1 VFVLVAG
8 LAVLGAAIASA
19 VLAVPN
25 RHPQPSIG
33 KVLVTPNPHAAYHVA
48 PGAKGNCASS
58 ACGSLDAAVA
68 KVKAD
73 KADGAVVAVAA
84 GHYPKQTI
92 NKGKNPSTAV
102 VVQAERGATVRLD
115 GLTIDAAHVTVRG
128 VTVSGAIRVGTDAT
142 GSGLD
147 NITTDKGSVFLAA
160 SGSFLTN
167 SRVQPAVDAD
177 GVQINAYGGKNPKG
191 LTIDHTQIGP
201 THRGPRKVH
210 VDCVQILGGENIVI
224 RHSQLFHCAD
234 QGIIAGSGAT
244 GKITGPIEVSYSQIQ
259 LCPQRTSDC
268 DGYDAIEMRAPTVV
282 FTHNTVVD
290 GTAIFRVDDL
300 TVKSSYFDN
309 LGMCNGT
316 FEGNLFAKTSCDNL
330 NASNHRGQLQFVDAG
345 ASPPNLTPR
354 KAVILSG
361 AWVGALPPATK
372 GSG

>member
-19 VLAVPN
+19 VLAVPKS
-25 RHPQPSIG
+25 HPRPSVG
-33 KVLVTPNPHAAYHVA
+33 KVLVTPTPHAAYHVA

-58 ACGSLDAAVA
+58 ACGSLDTAVA
-68 KVKAD
+68 KAKAD
-73 KADGAVVAVAA
+73 RANGAVVAVAA

-92 NKGKNPSTAV
+92 NKAKNQETAV
-102 VVQAERGATVRLD
+102 VVQAERGGTVRLD

-128 VTVSGAIRVGTDAT
+128 ITVSGAIRVGTDAT

-177 GVQINAYGGKNPKG
+177 GVQIKAYGGKNPDG
-191 LTIDHTQIGP
+191 VTIDHTLIGP

-210 VDCVQILGGENIVI
+210 VDCVQILGGSNIVI

-244 GKITGPIEVSYSQIQ
+244 GKITGPIEVSYTQIQ

-268 DGYDAIEMRAPTVV
+268 DGYNAIEMRAPSVM
-282 FTHNTVVD
+282 FTHNTVID
-290 GTAIFRVDDL
+290 GGAVFRVDNL
-300 TVKSSYFDN
+300 TVTSSYFDQ
-309 LGMCNGT
+309 LKTCSGT
-316 FEGNLFAKTSCDNL
+316 IEDNL
-330 NASNHRGQLQFVDAG
+330 VDRTNCETLPASNRRGQLQFVDAG

-354 KAVILSG
+354 KPVTLSG
-361 AWVGALPPATK
+361 AWVGAVPPATK